1 MFTVTTQAAVQIA
14 KAAEES
20 GAAGMALR
28 IAAKISPEGGL
39 EFGMGFDEQR
49 QEDMEVVCPA
59 GVNVLIGPKS
69 WELLKGATM
78 DYVELEPGQF
88 SFIFIPPQP
97 EEPTPP
103 KSSGGCGSGGCGS
116 GSCGS
121 GGASGSSCK

>member
-20 GAAGMALR
+20 GAEGLSLR
-28 IAAKISPEGGL
+28 IAAKVAPEGGL

-49 QEDMEVVCPA
+49 MEDMEIVCPT

-78 DYVELEPGQF
+78 DYVELEPGTF
-88 SFIFIPPQP
+88 SFIFIPPKP
-97 EEPTPP
+97 TDPTPP
-103 KSSGGCGSGGCGS
+103 QDQGGGCGSGGCGSGGCGS
-116 GSCGS
+116 GS
-121 GGASGSSCK
+121 GASGCN

>member
-20 GAAGMALR
+20 GAEGMALR
-28 IAAKISPEGGL
+28 IAAKLTPDGGL

-49 QEDMEVVCPA
+49 LEDMEVVCPA

-78 DYVELEPGQF
+78 DYVELEPGKF
-88 SFIFIPPQP
+88 SFIFIPPKP
-97 EEPTPP
+97 EEPTPS
-103 KSSGGCGSGGCGS
+103 KSGGCGSGGCGS
-116 GSCGS
+116 GGCGS
-121 GGASGSSCK
+121 GGGSSCS